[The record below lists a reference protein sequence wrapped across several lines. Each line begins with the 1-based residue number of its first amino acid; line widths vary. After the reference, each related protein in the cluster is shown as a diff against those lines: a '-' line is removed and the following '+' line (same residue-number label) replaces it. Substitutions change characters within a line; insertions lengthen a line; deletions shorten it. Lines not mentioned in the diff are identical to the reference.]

1 MSEPDEF
8 YSMKMLPK
16 IAPNFQMSCNGR
28 FATLK
33 IAPKL
38 KDIGRPHQLPPG
50 ASVPVYP
57 VDMFPGAP
65 ESWVRGLGSYVCPVF
80 ADCGI
85 WFDWTDNNTL
95 NTAILASVKGMNPI
109 TGQKLEGLHL
119 EKYVEKCPIHNELFK
134 GELFCSKCN
143 YKWPPQSYICYPN
156 VLWWD
161 GFRQTDGTVRQFFF
175 SEDELRDVAS
185 AVIGKQNTVPA
196 FGFAFYDAVNP
207 RVSTQGGSR
216 CMSFGGGW
224 HMPGVYINNVPGPD
238 TEVVYGSAM
247 NFCDSGHADNKLDSH
262 AVYTCSLDHLSQE
275 TEEKTC
281 AMPSKKYVQVCK
293 GPKEK
298 QEYSCLRSAP
308 IKEVSIGAGAEIDQN
323 LLCDPLNLDAW
334 KKEPTAVIRLYFTFK
349 DQFEQIISKGVNDLT
364 GSKEG
369 FLKGVKVGD

>member
-1 MSEPDEF
+1 MSEPNEF
-8 YSMKMLPK
+8 YAMKMLPK
-16 IAPNFQMSCNGR
+16 IAPNFRMSCNGR
-28 FATLK
+28 YATLN

-38 KDIGRPHQLPPG
+38 NDIGRPHQLPPG
-50 ASVPVYP
+50 APVPTYP

-65 ESWVRGLGSYVCPVF
+65 ESWVRGQGSYVCPVF

-85 WFDWTDNNTL
+85 WFDWTANDIY

-134 GELFCSKCN
+134 GELFCPKCN

-161 GFRQTDGTVRQFFF
+161 GFRQADGTVRQFFF

-207 RVSTQGGSR
+207 RVVPNKRVRGMSLGS
-216 CMSFGGGW
+216 GW
-224 HMPGVYINNVPGPD
+224 YATSHPTDDIAV
-238 TEVVYGSAM
+238 GSAAI
-247 NFCDSGHADNKLDSH
+247 NFCEDLSLEDNKLDSN
-262 AVYTCSLDHLSQE
+262 AVYTCSLDMSAE
-275 TEEKTC
+275 IKTC
-281 AMPSKKYVQVCK
+281 AMPKYQDICK
-293 GPKEK
+293 GKAK
-298 QEYSCLRSAP
+298 KEYSCLRSAP
-308 IKEVSIGAGAEIDQN
+308 IKEVSVGAGAEIDQN
-323 LLCDPLNLDAW
+323 LFNDPLSIDAW
-334 KKEPTAVIRLYFTFK
+334 KKEPSAVIRLYFTFK
-349 DQFEQIISKGVNDLT
+349 DQFEQIISKGVNDLS

-369 FLKGVKVGD
+369 YLKGVKVGD